1 MMMKVLVAALVFGLL
16 LLAGCGESGKEAET
30 ANAKADKSG
39 PIDSLVLTMNGV
51 DGKSVFEITKEQH
64 EVEYIESAVGMFVQA
79 IDSVEIGTDYGWLYS
94 VNDSMGQVASDKYI
108 TDDSDIIKWHYR
120 KF

>member
-1 MMMKVLVAALVFGLL
+1 
-16 LLAGCGESGKEAET
+16 
-30 ANAKADKSG
+30 
-39 PIDSLVLTMNGV
+39 MNGV